1 MVLAIEPKFVVEGV
15 GAVGVENT
23 FVVGKNQSE
32 KISLLEE
39 EIIDLTN
46 L

>member
-23 FVVGKNQSE
+23 FVVGKEHGE